1 MRRLLLIALLAPLA
15 ACGAGT
21 RVNHDA
27 PPAPVNVTAAIHDK
41 RVEISPSRVG
51 GGPVLIIVSNQS
63 RRPQAL
69 TVETAGRG
77 AGIRR
82 STDPIAPQGTAR
94 LSVDVSRGT
103 YVVSAPHATSARLR
117 VGKRR
122 RSAQI
127 DLLQP

>member
-1 MRRLLLIALLAPLA
+1 LRRLLLCALLTPLA
-15 ACGAGT
+15 ACGTGSRAS
-21 RVNHDA
+21 HDR

-41 RVEISPSRVG
+41 RVELSPTRVG

-63 RRPQAL
+63 SRAQAL

-82 STDPIAPQGTAR
+82 RTDPIAPQGTAR

-103 YVVSAPHATSARLR
+103 YLVSAPQATAARLR

-122 RSAQI
+122 ASAQ
-127 DLLQP
+127 DALLQP